1 MEHFWCMDEPW
12 ANTDS
17 QDSRQ
22 PKLGGSH
29 HLPPYSILWAWPW
42 VQHPNVILSRR
53 SQVGVPKFPK
63 LRFLQLWRPITFRV
77 DLWFKCNLKQSCNPC
92 WELFNNMLHAAW
104 TQGNWGDFL
113 LLMVKSQIANLIPSP
128 FFGRNL
134 CFKCLN
140 GSCGPIFLDI

>member
-29 HLPPYSILWAWPW
+29 HLPPYNILWAWPW

-77 DLWFKCNLKQSCNPC
+77 DLWLKWGLKKSYSPHLEISNGMWQTAY
-92 WELFNNMLHAAW
+92 M
-104 TQGNWGDFL
+104 QGNQGYSW
-113 LLMVKSQIANLIPSP
+113 LLMVRSQIDNLIPNPS
-128 FFGRNL
+128 FSHNL